1 MVIRK
6 KEREKEIFYFFF
18 SVPLLGMETASYL
31 VSDNRSAS
39 VVVIGSTSAPFERTL
54 GSAVGQRIQ
63 KWFED
68 NGVVFK
74 NSAKVSKLEG
84 TDKVEGV
91 S

>member
-1 MVIRK
+1 MQ
-6 KEREKEIFYFFF
+6 EIYHYNFCI
-18 SVPLLGMETASYL
+18 SLIGMEAASYL

-68 NGVVFK
+68 NGVIFK

-84 TDKVEGV
+84 TDKVEKV
-91 S
+91 TSNLH